1 LFIFPLGNYIII
13 TGIEEVLL
21 LKHLFS
27 ELKNLL
33 HKTLDFTIYM
43 QDKGKDDNEQP
54 RLAHGIINAMNIQES
69 IQNFKSNL
77 DLRTKSIKEAGMAL
91 PPTEEILKKPNGPD
105 IMLELIQANFVIGT
119 QVAQDRMGFV
129 DVMCKFLPDD
139 DNKEKIKEHKAKFLE
154 YDKNKANIDFLYKED
169 MSKEKKVEHFYH
181 IFNAHRN
188 RTNKELNKMEDIV
201 VSVLKKSPYVKYVP
215 EITKTLNK
223 DFSQSKK
230 DFKDNQDYLMQ
241 KVRQAVE
248 QLKK

>member
-1 LFIFPLGNYIII
+1 MI

-21 LKHLFS
+21 KDLFS

-33 HKTLDFTIYM
+33 YKTLDFTVYM
-43 QDKGKDDNEQP
+43 EDKGKDEDDKEP
-54 RLAHGIINAMNIQES
+54 RLAHAIMNAMNIEES

-77 DLRTKSIKEAGMAL
+77 DLRTKSVKEALIAL
-91 PPTEEILKKPNGPD
+91 PPSEEILKMVNGTD
-105 IMLELIQANFVIGT
+105 ILLELTQSNFVIYT
-119 QVAQDRMGFV
+119 QVAQQRMGFV
-129 DVMCKFLPDD
+129 DVMLKFLPDGEP
-139 DNKEKIKEHKAKFLE
+139 KEKIKEHKAKFLE

-169 MSKEKKVEHFYH
+169 MSKAKKVEHFYH

-215 EITKTLNK
+215 EITKALNK
-223 DFSQSKK
+223 DFFQSKK
-230 DFKDNQDYLMQ
+230 DFKDNQDYLIQ

-248 QLKK
+248 QLKKEEKNKN